1 MSWSFTSK
9 ILRIK
14 LIFKNCV
21 YFFYITSWKTVYFR
35 LVILL
40 EEHVDFLNHSSYT
53 VYKFIMHDFIM
64 QYQNIFRFLSAIILF
79 TIGTYFS
86 FMFFHLMIYNCVLYF
101 PYHTL
106 YQPQTLTSI
115 NILNRG
121 IVLIKSWYRMWY
133 RKCQSVWF
141 ALSFT

>member
-9 ILRIK
+9 ICRIK

-21 YFFYITSWKTVYFR
+21 YYNYITSWKTVYFR
-35 LVILL
+35 LISLL
-40 EEHVDFLNHSSYT
+40 VEHVDFLNHSSYT

-64 QYQNIFRFLSAIILF
+64 QYQSIFRFLSAIILF

-86 FMFFHLMIYNCVLYF
+86 FMFFHVMIYDCVLYF

-106 YQPQTLTSI
+106 YQPQTLSSI
-115 NILNRG
+115 YILNRG
-121 IVLIKSWYRMWY
+121 IVLIKRWYRMWY
-133 RKCQSVWF
+133 RKYQSVLF
-141 ALSFT
+141 AWSFT